1 MAAKKTHRSNS
12 EIDGLARAAGLT
24 KAVKQ
29 FPQDIA
35 LAAQAA
41 ASARS
46 AAGALDQLNAE
57 PWPPMRVRS
66 KSP

>member
-1 MAAKKTHRSNS
+1 MAVRKTGAATP
-12 EIDGLARAAGLT
+12 DVDAYARAAGLA

-46 AAGALDQLNAE
+46 AAGALDLVNAE
-57 PWPPMRVRS
+57 PWPPMRVREV
-66 KSP
+66 K

>member
-1 MAAKKTHRSNS
+1 MAAKKAPESTPDANA
-12 EIDGLARAAGLT
+12 LARAAGLG

-41 ASARS
+41 ENARS
-46 AAGALDQLNAE
+46 AMPGLDDAAAE

-66 KSP
+66 VP